1 MPFTNGN
8 HWVATRGTRVLH
20 IIGTLHFDD
29 ARMDDVVDRLE
40 PIIEKSDAVLFEI
53 NSADLKATPRNLA
66 NNMDLL
72 IIAQG
77 PTLLELLPEKDWKT
91 LSRLTV
97 SHGLPPWMATKMK
110 PWFLSTMLAN
120 PVCMGKLKDMQR
132 GLDRRITE
140 VSQNHGI
147 PEISLENPLYVM
159 RLMDSYPL
167 AEQVWGLQVSLPLLD
182 QTEDTY
188 TTMVNGYFDEDVVR
202 VLTVMEY
209 VFRQSVSL
217 TEQEYNA
224 AFNEPLKALIDR
236 RNRNWLPIILKQEGD
251 LVVVAVG
258 AGHLNGKNGLLN
270 LLQESG
276 FELQQAPF

>member
-1 MPFTNGN
+1 MKFLFLIALYFLLPSATLALCNGTDLRKTLSPTGRAWVEERLADMPFTNGN

-132 GLDRRITE
+132 
-140 VSQNHGI
+140 
-147 PEISLENPLYVM
+147 EIGRAHV
-159 RLMDSYPL
+159 
-167 AEQVWGLQVSLPLLD
+167 
-182 QTEDTY
+182 
-188 TTMVNGYFDEDVVR
+188 
-202 VLTVMEY
+202 
-209 VFRQSVSL
+209 
-217 TEQEYNA
+217 
-224 AFNEPLKALIDR
+224 
-236 RNRNWLPIILKQEGD
+236 
-251 LVVVAVG
+251 
-258 AGHLNGKNGLLN
+258 
-270 LLQESG
+270 
-276 FELQQAPF
+276 